1 MAAYIACFTSISL
14 GYSIALSKS
23 SLLPGTALMFATRL
37 GRLSFC
43 HLISVPSFLLQGSPF
58 WSMRQFRSRIFRSVL
73 EKPYLLPCWFL
84 LPSCTPVLSSKPS
97 PAPLCWPPCSFALRP
112 NLGKNFCIG
121 GFLILGRGASL
132 GRASAVFSF
141 ACIRMLPT
149 PDEVVALSSRV
160 SPLRKPAASGMWSPA
175 PYLLQ
180 SRNLWLFLAPW
191 RV

>member
-149 PDEVVALSSRV
+149 PDEVVALSSWV

-180 SRNLWLFLAPW
+180 SRNLWLFLVPW